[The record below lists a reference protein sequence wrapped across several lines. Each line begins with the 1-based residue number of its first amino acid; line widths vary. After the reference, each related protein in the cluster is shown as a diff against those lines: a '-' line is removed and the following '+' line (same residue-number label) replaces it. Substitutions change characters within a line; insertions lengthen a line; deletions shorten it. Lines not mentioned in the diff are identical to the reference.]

1 MRDIAPIIVKDYTCH
16 VKIYLDMCALKR
28 PFDDQSQGR
37 ISLETHAVVRILS
50 ALNSRVVVLCNSAAL
65 EYENGLNPNPT
76 RKERISILLSGL
88 GPARP
93 ATEATFNRALALKV
107 TGLRDIDALHL
118 AFAEIQKAEYF
129 ITCDDE
135 ILRKSSGIALR
146 LKVANPV
153 KFVEDL
159 NI

>member
-1 MRDIAPIIVKDYTCH
+1 MR
-16 VKIYLDMCALKR
+16 IYLDMCALKR

-65 EYENGLNPNPT
+65 EFENGLNPNPT
-76 RKERISILLSGL
+76 RKERIRILLSGF

-93 ATEATFNRALALKV
+93 ASEAIFRRASELK
-107 TGLRDIDALHL
+107 GAGIKDIDALHL
-118 AFAEIQKAEYF
+118 AFAESQKAEYF

-135 ILRKSSGIALR
+135 ILRKSNR
-146 LKVANPV
+146 VQMHVKMANPV
-153 KFVEDL
+153 GFVEDL
-159 NI
+159 DI